1 MTPIRLT
8 IVQTHPVQYLAP
20 WFRYIT
26 ANCPEIELTV
36 VYASRPRPD
45 QQGTGFNHAF
55 EWDTPLFDG
64 YNWTLVRES
73 APGDEYASGTFR
85 GLDVQNIGDAL
96 EKTAPDVIL
105 VPGWHSI
112 TLTRAI
118 LWARLRGVPV
128 IYRGDTTEETAP
140 AGWRR
145 LLWHAKSSAL
155 LASYSAFLSVGRRS
169 RRFLTSHGARG
180 TRVFASPHAVDNGCF
195 AAAAA
200 AHLDPR
206 ARDAARARLGAT
218 PRDFV
223 VLFAGKLESRKRP
236 IDAVRAVALL
246 GTDALLAIAG
256 TGPLEHEVRDEASR
270 LGVRLTPLGFV
281 NQSQLG
287 EVYAAA
293 DCLTLPSASHETW
306 GLVVNEGMAT
316 GLPAVV
322 SEHVGCGPDLVLR
335 GETGDVH
342 RTGDVDDLAA
352 ALARVRAVGGR
363 AAMDAACRARANL
376 YGFAAA
382 STGLVAACQAVMPN
396 DTRVIAC
403 CGGMVIVSGL
413 ERMTFEVLRV
423 LRKNGSRVHCIVNDW
438 ENERIVEL
446 AERIG
451 ASWST
456 GFYWYPFT
464 SRPRN
469 VLLALQMSWDVVR
482 TSTGL
487 AMASLR
493 VRPTHV
499 LTPEHLAVIRNA
511 PALALL
517 RLFGVK
523 IVFRLAMAPE
533 LGRVQEWLWRYALP
547 PFVTRFVPNSRFSYG
562 RLVDRGIPRRKITLV
577 RNALSTRHV
586 TPQTDAD
593 VVELA
598 ASRPTV
604 LAVGQILP
612 FKGTHL
618 FVEAILQLRRE
629 GVDVQGIVL
638 GKLPAWPPES
648 VEYAARL
655 RQRADDEGQVDR
667 LHFVGVRENI
677 LEIMR
682 ASFLLA
688 TPILGDEAFGNVAL
702 EARSV
707 GLPVV
712 TFAQGGLIELVDH
725 GTTGYVCETSDLQGL
740 LAGLRHYLMNPCER
754 ARASANSL
762 RVSAAP
768 DNDCTAFEFER
779 RWWSIFSSSSEASMR
794 KAVRT

>member
-1 MTPIRLT
+1 VKPIRLT

-20 WFRYIT
+20 WFRYVA
-26 ANCPEIELTV
+26 ANCPELDVTV
-36 VYASRPRPD
+36 LYASRPRPE
-45 QQGTGFNHAF
+45 QQGTGFGHAF

-64 YNWTLVRES
+64 YGWTLVRES
-73 APGDEYASGTFR
+73 APGDDFASGTYR
-85 GLDVQNIGDAL
+85 GLDVKDIGDAL
-96 EKTAPDVIL
+96 EATAPDVVL
-105 VPGWHSI
+105 VPGWHSV

-118 LWARLRGVPV
+118 LWARLRGIPV
-128 IYRGDTTEETAP
+128 IYRGDTNVQTAP
-140 AGWRR
+140 SGWHR
-145 LLWHAKSSAL
+145 LLWHVKAFAL

-169 RRFLTSHGARG
+169 REFLTSHGARC
-180 TRVFASPHAVDNGCF
+180 TRVFSSPHAVDNACF
-195 AAAAA
+195 AARAD
-200 AHLDPR
+200 AHLEPA
-206 ARDAARARLGAT
+206 ARRTARARLGAS
-218 PRDFV
+218 PHDFV

-236 IDAVRAVALL
+236 IDAVRAVGAL
-246 GTDALLAIAG
+246 GADAMLAVAG
-256 TGPLEHEVRDEASR
+256 TGPLEHEMRSEASR
-270 LGVRLTPLGFV
+270 LGVRLAMVGFV

-293 DCLTLPSASHETW
+293 DCLTLPSASDETW
-306 GLVVNEGMAT
+306 GLVVNEAMAT
-316 GLPAVV
+316 GLPSVV
-322 SEHVGCGPDLVLR
+322 SDHVGCGPDLVVR
-335 GETGDVH
+335 GETGEIH

-352 ALARVRAVGGR
+352 ALARVRAAGGR
-363 AAMDAACRARANL
+363 AKMAEACRARVNL
-376 YGFAAA
+376 YGFGAA
-382 STGLVAACQAVMPN
+382 STGLVAACQAVMP
-396 DTRVIAC
+396 DDAQPARVVAC

-423 LRKNGSRVHCIVNDW
+423 VRRNGGTVHCIVNDW
-438 ENERIVEL
+438 QNERIVEL

-464 SRPRN
+464 SRPRS
-469 VLLALQMSWDVVR
+469 VVLALQMAWDVLR
-482 TSTGL
+482 TSLGL
-487 AMASLR
+487 AVASAR
-493 VRPTHV
+493 FRPTHV
-499 LTPEHLAVIRNA
+499 LAPEHLAVVRNA
-511 PALALL
+511 PTFAAL

-533 LGRVQEWLWRYALP
+533 LGRVQELLWRYALP

-562 RLVDRGIPRRKITLV
+562 RLVERGIPERKITLV

-586 TPQTDAD
+586 TMQTDAD
-593 VVELA
+593 VLA
-598 ASRPTV
+598 LAGSCPTI

-618 FVEAILQLRRE
+618 FVDAILQLRRE
-629 GVDVQGIVL
+629 GFDVQGIVL
-638 GKLPAWPPES
+638 GSLPVWPAES
-648 VEYAARL
+648 VEYAAALCRRAEQE
-655 RQRADDEGQVDR
+655 RQTDR

-712 TFAQGGLIELVDH
+712 TFARGGLTELVNH
-725 GTTGYVCETSDLQGL
+725 GITGYICETTDLEGL
-740 LAGLRHYLMNPCER
+740 VAGLRHYLQNPCAR
-754 ARASANSL
+754 ALASANSL

-779 RWWSIFSSSSEASMR
+779 RWWAIFSPDRALHS
-794 KAVRT
+794 

>member
-1 MTPIRLT
+1 MKPIRLT

-20 WFRYIT
+20 WFRYVA
-26 ANCPEIELTV
+26 ANCPELDLTV
-36 VYASRPRPD
+36 LYASRPRAE

-64 YNWTLVRES
+64 YRWTLVRES
-73 APGDEYASGTFR
+73 GPGDDFASGTYR
-85 GLDVQNIGDAL
+85 GLDVEDIGDAL
-96 EKTAPDVIL
+96 DATTPDVVL

-118 LWARLRGVPV
+118 LWARLRGIPV
-128 IYRGDTTEETAP
+128 IYRGDTNEQTAP
-140 AGWRR
+140 SGWRR
-145 LLWHAKSSAL
+145 LLWHVKTRAL

-169 RRFLTSHGARG
+169 REFLTSHGARY
-180 TRVFASPHAVDNGCF
+180 TRVFSSPHAVDNGCF
-195 AAAAA
+195 AARAA
-200 AHLDPR
+200 AHLEPA
-206 ARDAARARLGAT
+206 ARRVARARLGAS
-218 PRDFV
+218 PHDFV

-236 IDAVRAVALL
+236 IDAVRAVAAL
-246 GTDALLAIAG
+246 GEDALLAVAG
-256 TGPLEHEVRDEASR
+256 TGPLEQDVRCEAAR
-270 LGVRLTPLGFV
+270 LGVRLALLGFV
-281 NQSQLG
+281 NQSHLG

-293 DCLTLPSASHETW
+293 DCLTLPSASNETW
-306 GLVVNEGMAT
+306 GLVVNEAMAT

-322 SEHVGCGPDLVLR
+322 SDHVGCGPDLIVR

-352 ALARVRAVGGR
+352 ALARVRAAGGR
-363 AAMDAACRARANL
+363 TSMGDACRARASR
-376 YGFAAA
+376 YGFASA
-382 STGLVAACQAVMPN
+382 SVGLVAACQAVMP
-396 DTRVIAC
+396 DDEQPTRVIAC

-423 LRKNGSRVHCIVNDW
+423 VRRNGGSVHCIVNDW

-446 AERIG
+446 VERIG

-469 VLLALQMSWDVVR
+469 VLLALQMVWDVIR
-482 TSTGL
+482 TSTSL
-487 AMASLR
+487 ALAALL

-511 PALALL
+511 PALALF
-517 RLFGVK
+517 RLLGVR

-533 LGRVQEWLWRYALP
+533 LGRVQELLWRYALP
-547 PFVTRFVPNSRFSYG
+547 PFVTSFVPNSRFSYG
-562 RLVDRGIPRRKITLV
+562 RLVERGIPERKITLV

-586 TPQTDAD
+586 MPHTDAD
-593 VVELA
+593 VVALA
-598 ASRPTV
+598 GSRPTI

-618 FVEAILQLRRE
+618 FVDAILQLRRE
-629 GVDVQGIVL
+629 GFDVQGIVL
-638 GKLPAWPPES
+638 GSLPLWPTES
-648 VEYAARL
+648 VEYAAAL
-655 RQRADDEGQVDR
+655 RSRAKHEGQSDR
-667 LHFVGVRENI
+667 LHFVGVRENVP
-677 LEIMR
+677 EIMK

-712 TFAQGGLIELVDH
+712 TFARGGLPELVEH
-725 GTTGYVCETSDLQGL
+725 GVTGHICETADLQGL
-740 LAGLRHYLMNPCER
+740 VTGLRHYLQNPCER

-768 DNDCTAFEFER
+768 NNDCTTVEFER
-779 RWWSIFSSSSEASMR
+779 RWWAMFSSQERAR
-794 KAVRT
+794 A